1 MAGKVTLQTVEGPI
15 SGKSFAF
22 EEHDT
27 LLFGRSP
34 ECQACLP
41 DDPKVS
47 RHHFIL
53 EVNPPDAC
61 VRDLG
66 SMNGTYVNDVRH
78 GGREEGETPEHG
90 AQRQYQDVSLK
101 DGDRIRAGD
110 TVLVIRIEV
119 PVYCCECGRE
129 LPGAAR
135 REHEWVGGTFIC
147 PTCKGKAA
155 AAAVNA
161 AKAVPPRKVEPAR
174 CRKCGKDVSKEAGA
188 RGPGDYVCVSCRAQP
203 LGIARLLL
211 ERAKARGK
219 GLLAI
224 EGYTLLKELG
234 RGGMGAVYLAKQ
246 DKSGEQVALKVMLP
260 QVAMDERA
268 KQSFLQEVDVTKQ
281 LKHPLVVEFRESG
294 CSEGTFFFTLEFCD
308 GGSVDKLV
316 LASGGHLRSDEATRI
331 IFQVLDGLEYI
342 HNAPVRVTLANGQ
355 TRDVLGVV
363 HRDMSPQNILLSGP
377 SKVAKI
383 SDCGLSKAF
392 ETAGLS
398 GHTRSGAVV
407 GKLVYM
413 PRQQVINYKYS
424 KPEVDVWATAACL
437 YNMLTGQFP
446 RDFQRGKD
454 PVQIILSTDAVPIR
468 KRNPSVQAR
477 LAEVIDHALRDK
489 PDIPFK
495 TAAELKRALEGAL

>member
-1 MAGKVTLQTVEGPI
+1 MAGKVTLEVLEGPI
-15 SGKSFAF
+15 TGQVFPF
-22 EEHDT
+22 EDHDT
-27 LLFGRSP
+27 FLFGRSH
-34 ECQACLP
+34 ECQACLS

-53 EVNPPDAC
+53 EVNPPDAR

-66 SMNGTYVNDVRH
+66 SMNGTYVNDTMH
-78 GGREEGETPEHG
+78 GGREEGETPEQG
-90 AQRQYQDVSLK
+90 AQRRHDDVNLK
-101 DGDRIRAGD
+101 DGDRVRAGD
-110 TVLVIRIEV
+110 TVFLVRIEV
-119 PVYCCECGRE
+119 PAFCCECGSELLSSNRE
-129 LPGAAR
+129 QSRLPN
-135 REHEWVGGTFIC
+135 GTFLC
-147 PTCKGKAA
+147 SACK
-155 AAAVNA
+155 
-161 AKAVPPRKVEPAR
+161 AKASPATMRDVRAPSARKAVVVR
-174 CRKCGKDVSKEAGA
+174 CKKCGKDVSNEAGA

-246 DKSGEQVALKVMLP
+246 DKSGQQVALKVMLP

-268 KQSFLQEVDVTKQ
+268 KQSFLREVDVTKQ
-281 LKHPLVVEFRESG
+281 LRHPLVVEFRDSG

-308 GGSVDKLV
+308 GGSVDKLA
-316 LASGGHLRSDEATRI
+316 LTSGGHLRPDEAVRI
-331 IFQVLDGLEYI
+331 ILQVLDGLEYV
-342 HNAPVRVTLANGQ
+342 HNAPVHVTLANGQ
-355 TRDVLGVV
+355 TRDVVGVV

-398 GHTRSGAVV
+398 GHTMSGTVA
-407 GKLVYM
+407 GKLVFM
-413 PRQQVINYKYS
+413 PRQQIINYKCA
-424 KPEVDVWATAACL
+424 KPEVDVWSAAACL

-446 RDFQRGKD
+446 RNFLKGRD

-468 KRNPSVQAR
+468 ERNLAVPAR

-489 PDIPFK
+489 PEIPFK
-495 TAAELKRALEGAL
+495 TAAELKRALEEAT